1 MKGRIEMKKKIT
13 VMDYMRT
20 AVPVAVALS
29 IIFVVAGFIVYKT
42 ISAYNYNERWKDYD
56 ECGLS

>member
-1 MKGRIEMKKKIT
+1 MKKKIT